1 MNEAK
6 MTLENN
12 GDAYMLFSS
21 SSARYE
27 FEVNNISNY
36 LFIVWLTVLIERFF
50 NEYIKW
56 KP

>member
-6 MTLENN
+6 MIIEDN
-12 GDAYMLFSS
+12 GYAYMLFSS

-36 LFIVWLTVLIERFF
+36 LFIIWLTVLIERFF

>member
-6 MTLENN
+6 MTIEDN
-12 GDAYMLFSS
+12 GYAYMLFSS

-36 LFIVWLTVLIERFF
+36 LFIIWLTVLIERFF